1 MGSVLV
7 VGGGITGIQASLDLS
22 QLGFD
27 VILLERES
35 ELGGKLRKLSR
46 LFPREES
53 AKELLDAKRSQ
64 LKGKGII
71 QIKTKTEI
79 EKVETKPSGYKIDL
93 KGDGTSLEVGAVV
106 LATGFDPFDP
116 SPIEEY
122 GYGRLKDVIT
132 AFELEEMLKEE
143 KILRPSNGPRPQKI
157 TFLQCVGSRDR
168 KTNRYCSSFCC
179 TYAIKEALALKKL
192 IPESEISIMYMDI
205 RTPYLYEH
213 LYAEAREK
221 GIQFIRSRVSGIS
234 EKDGLLNL
242 DIENTLTRESEAF
255 PSELVVLSIGG
266 EPSASTTQLADQ
278 FKLPLSDQ
286 GFFKVEEAPV
296 KTTAE
301 GVFIAGAASGLKD
314 IPHCLAEAS
323 ASALY
328 VSTFLSERKQ

>member
-1 MGSVLV
+1 MDSVLV
-7 VGGGITGIQASLDLS
+7 VGGGVTGIQASLDLS

-53 AKELLDAKRSQ
+53 AQELLNEKRRQ
-64 LKGKGII
+64 IGDKGTI
-71 QIKTKTEI
+71 QIKINAEI
-79 EKVETKPSGYKIDL
+79 ETVKQKTLGYHIDL
-93 KGDGTSLEVGAVV
+93 KGEKGSLKVSAVI

-116 SPIEEY
+116 TPIEEY
-122 GYGRLKDVIT
+122 GYGRIKDVIT

-143 KILRPSNGPRPQKI
+143 KILRPSNGTQPQKI
-157 TFLQCVGSRDR
+157 TFLQCVGSRDQ

-192 IPESEISIMYMDI
+192 NPQSEVNIMYMDI

-221 GIQFIRSRVSGIS
+221 GIQFIRSRVSGVS
-234 EKDGLLNL
+234 EKDGALEL
-242 DIENTLTRESEAF
+242 DMENTLTRETEALL
-255 PSELVVLSIGG
+255 SELVILSIGG
-266 EPSASTTQLADQ
+266 IPSASTKSLADQ

-286 GFFKVEEAPV
+286 GFFKVEQAPV
-296 KTTAE
+296 GTTTE

-328 VSTFLSERKQ
+328 VSTFIHKREK